1 MLKVSFQMRDPWWVV
16 DRPKYTFD
24 EYETCQS
31 IGAVLTS
38 QQKAPSLIDRGRRRF
53 VQTEFETDVEP
64 SAPTFV
70 YLLEKRIKISY
81 FWAKSILVLPPLLTS
96 QLKLITIIKCISFR
110 LVAVV

>member
-1 MLKVSFQMRDPWWVV
+1 MRDPWWVV

-38 QQKAPSLIDRGRRRF
+38 QQKAPSFIGRGHRRF
-53 VQTEFETDVEP
+53 VQTESETGVEP
-64 SAPTFV
+64 SAPSLV
-70 YLLEKRIKISY
+70 YLFEKRIKISY
-81 FWAKSILVLPPLLTS
+81 FWAKSISVLPPLLTS
-96 QLKLITIIKCISFR
+96 QLKLIKIIKCISFR